1 MKATTSTA
9 EKHDDN
15 RGLTQR
21 AILLMTANSIA
32 MVISFVL
39 PLALVR
45 IMSVPEFGLYKQAF
59 QVLLVYALGLL
70 NLQVAVSV
78 FYFMTREPEKKLQ
91 VALNVV
97 IFYGL
102 LGVLVAALF
111 AIWPGWVTL
120 IFKDPGLVPHVPLLG
135 LAILSWLVSTNLES
149 VPVAAGDVR
158 TASILI
164 VAAQLTRSVLM
175 TIAAFVYGTLE
186 SILIAAILQGVVQI
200 VLVAIYLR
208 RRFGK
213 LWAPFDWRLFK
224 AQVGNALPF
233 GMGGVAAVTQEE
245 MHNFFVSHYYDAA
258 GFAIYSVGCFQLP
271 LLGVLTNSFAS
282 AFNPDVA
289 RHERAGDYKSLLLAW
304 AHVVRSLA
312 FVLAPAFAL
321 LFVMRREFITGLFTA
336 QYAASMPIFAIYLF
350 VVLIQ
355 MSMHYPILR
364 AFDEFKYFR
373 FKLYAV
379 LLPVTFVALHLGWR
393 AWGLVGVAAAVV
405 FVRVL
410 DMIIIVRVVGRKLGI
425 KARDL
430 RYFAPLLRIA
440 AAATIAAVGA
450 GLARMAL
457 IKWGWVASAAG
468 DISGFVKFALTAAEW
483 NALLTLTGCSLVFGL
498 VYLSAAWVLGA
509 VSESE
514 KAGLRKLLVKFRLR
528 REQAQPIETAL

>member
-1 MKATTSTA
+1 
-9 EKHDDN
+9 
-15 RGLTQR
+15 
-21 AILLMTANSIA
+21 MTANSMA

-59 QVLLVYALGLL
+59 QVLLTVLGLL

-78 FYFMTREPEKKLQ
+78 FYFMAREPEKKLQ

-102 LGVLVAALF
+102 LGALVAALF
-111 AIWPGWVTL
+111 VIWPGWVTL
-120 IFKDPGLVPHVPLLG
+120 IFKGSDLVPYVPWLG

-149 VPVAAGDVR
+149 VPVAAGNVR
-158 TASILI
+158 VASVLI
-164 VAAQLTRSVLM
+164 VAAQFTRSILM
-175 TIAAFVYGTLE
+175 IIAALVFGTLE
-186 SILIAAILQGVVQI
+186 SILIAAILQGAVQT

-213 LWAPFDWRLFK
+213 LWASFDWRLFK

-233 GMGGVAAVTQEE
+233 GIGGVVAVMQED
-245 MHNFFVSHYYDAA
+245 MHNYFVSHYYDSA

-289 RHERAGDYKSLLLAW
+289 RHERAGDHKGILLAW
-304 AHVVRSLA
+304 AQVVRSLA

-321 LFVMRREFITGLFTA
+321 MFVLRREFITSLFTA
-336 QYAASMPIFAIYLF
+336 QYEASTPIFAVYLF
-350 VVLIQ
+350 VGLIQ
-355 MSMHYPILR
+355 ISMHYPILR

-373 FKLYAV
+373 FKLYVV
-379 LLPVTFVALHLGWR
+379 LLPVTFAALHLGWR
-393 AWGLVGVAAAVV
+393 AWGLVGVAAAVL
-405 FVRVL
+405 FVRAL
-410 DMIIIVRVVGRKLGI
+410 DLIIIVRVVGRKLGM

-430 RYFAPLLRIA
+430 RYFAPLLRIG
-440 AAATIAAVGA
+440 AATAIAAVGA

-457 IKWGWVASAAG
+457 IKWGWMASAAS
-468 DISGFVKFALTAAEW
+468 DLSGFLRPALKGAEW
-483 NALLTLTGCSLVFGL
+483 NAWLTLIGCSLVFGL
-498 VYLSAAWVLGA
+498 VYLSGAWVLGT
-509 VSESE
+509 VTETE

-528 REQAQPIETAL
+528 REPAQPIESAS